1 MMGVWENVQ
10 NSSFSSKEFEK
21 NLNDP
26 EKFIEYDNL
35 LETYNDKSIQLVE
48 GVMNFW
54 AFLEN
59 EDIDIDKQINQSF
72 KVSDLIKE
80 VYDYHYKLDLLN

>member
-1 MMGVWENVQ
+1 M
-10 NSSFSSKEFEK
+10 
-21 NLNDP
+21 NDP

-35 LETYNDKSIQLVE
+35 LETYNVKSIQLVE
-48 GVMNFW
+48 EVMNFW
-54 AFLEN
+54 LFLEN

-80 VYDYHYKLDLLN
+80 VYDYHHKLDLLN

>member
-35 LETYNDKSIQLVE
+35 LETYNDKSI
-48 GVMNFW
+48 
-54 AFLEN
+54 
-59 EDIDIDKQINQSF
+59 
-72 KVSDLIKE
+72 
-80 VYDYHYKLDLLN
+80 